1 MGPWIF
7 GPIDFLKIAKT
18 ENTFPLQFLMTVEL
32 GNRRTTSF
40 NESEA
45 GPLVIRQIRLCR
57 RGASVTPRPL
67 RLALCPCATATTLWT
82 AQLVG
87 WLPRLLRVPSRCRW
101 VCVKWWGSS
110 ARYLCVYTSAC
121 LFSSS
126 LTCVLYPASAFR
138 ILRCGRQTA
147 WYSAMV
153 QCMRQRG

>member
-1 MGPWIF
+1 MYHLLIPWLKVIVDCDAKLQIHKKIHSRLKRKFHYILIEQYVEGPWIF

-57 RGASVTPRPL
+57 RGASVTPRPR

-87 WLPRLLRVPSRCRW
+87 
-101 VCVKWWGSS
+101 
-110 ARYLCVYTSAC
+110 
-121 LFSSS
+121 
-126 LTCVLYPASAFR
+126 
-138 ILRCGRQTA
+138 
-147 WYSAMV
+147 
-153 QCMRQRG
+153 